1 MIYSRFVNYISMI
14 RKNERP
20 VIRALYSISAND
32 VRTTTGCNIRKIQLH
47 TGLDPMDI
55 SKKGLSG
62 WRVYTPID
70 SWTVPLLSSLLQLRS
85 DAWVVNFDPEQ
96 DEVLGDADIQ
106 FMIESICTG

>member
-1 MIYSRFVNYISMI
+1 M
-14 RKNERP
+14 
-20 VIRALYSISAND
+20 
-32 VRTTTGCNIRKIQLH
+32 
-47 TGLDPMDI
+47 DPRDI